1 MPHCCIQVEKAN
13 TGFKNCAKEK
23 GDSITLAEA
32 RRLQSQLTQRMTQT
46 GDVIQ
51 PKDSDSAHCDLQSSL
66 VQRIYGLSIKK
77 IVFELQDSA

>member
-1 MPHCCIQVEKAN
+1 MPHCCVQVEKAN
-13 TGFKNCAKEK
+13 TGFKDCAKEK

-32 RRLQSQLTQRMTQT
+32 RRIQSQLTQRMTQT

-51 PKDSDSAHCDLQSSL
+51 PKDSDSAHCNLQSSS
-66 VQRIYGLSIKK
+66 VQHIYGLSFEK